1 METTTGLN
9 APDSISINEVPFDIQ
24 ERLEPEPW
32 SPIPD
37 GTQLASPR
45 LRFLGRTQTE
55 VARQVRPRERRAVII
70 GVEGV
75 LVDTREPDTLSWLV
89 ALHDCGHNVAL
100 DLLRE
105 LSGMS
110 ASEVLRIAAGV
121 RADSAA
127 GREMIE
133 HQQQIF
139 RTWYLPRILPFVG
152 GRRLIQRMKGD
163 GLRLIAMSS
172 GSASLVPEL
181 MRASGVAPL
190 IDDVVAA
197 DGEPLDAVLGEIIT
211 STISRCGGT
220 RDGIVLLGD
229 SPYDVVVG
237 ERSGIDVVAL
247 RCSGWADASLQG
259 AVAVY
264 RDHVHLLEQYPRSPF
279 SAPRSS
285 KIASLQPALMRVP

>member
-133 HQQQIF
+133 HQGK
-139 RTWYLPRILPFVG
+139 LPR
-152 GRRLIQRMKGD
+152 
-163 GLRLIAMSS
+163 S
-172 GSASLVPEL
+172 
-181 MRASGVAPL
+181 
-190 IDDVVAA
+190 
-197 DGEPLDAVLGEIIT
+197 
-211 STISRCGGT
+211 
-220 RDGIVLLGD
+220 IV
-229 SPYDVVVG
+229 
-237 ERSGIDVVAL
+237 
-247 RCSGWADASLQG
+247 
-259 AVAVY
+259 
-264 RDHVHLLEQYPRSPF
+264 
-279 SAPRSS
+279 
-285 KIASLQPALMRVP
+285 KN